1 VIDVALAQFF
11 FAVDQYQDFQW
22 QLSNL
27 VTLPSMVTSHGAE
40 TILLLPIGVG
50 GMGGMGDDPGGG
62 AYMWAM
68 AKSPVPLPLILFY

>member
-1 VIDVALAQFF
+1 
-11 FAVDQYQDFQW
+11 
-22 QLSNL
+22 
-27 VTLPSMVTSHGAE
+27 MVTSHGAE

-68 AKSPVPLPLILFY
+68 AKSPVPLPLFNVRGFG